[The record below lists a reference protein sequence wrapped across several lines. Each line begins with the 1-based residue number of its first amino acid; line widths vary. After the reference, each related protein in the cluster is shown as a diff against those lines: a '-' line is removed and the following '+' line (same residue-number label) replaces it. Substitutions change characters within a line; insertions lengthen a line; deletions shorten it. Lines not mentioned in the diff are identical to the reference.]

1 MGRKMLKL
9 RGEVSYM
16 QITYTL
22 KHNKEVEQ
30 GEYDPVTKTLTLASG
45 RELDLSQPEDVKLAK
60 KLIYS
65 KVVAAPQ
72 MELITLNKLT
82 QLE

>member
-1 MGRKMLKL
+1 MFKLKREVFNML
-9 RGEVSYM
+9 
-16 QITYTL
+16 ITYTL

-30 GEYDPVTKTLTLASG
+30 GEYDPATKTLTLASG
-45 RELDLSQPEDVKLAK
+45 RQLKLSQPEDVKLAK

-72 MELITLNKLT
+72 MELMTLNKLI
-82 QLE
+82 QME

>member
-1 MGRKMLKL
+1 
-9 RGEVSYM
+9 M

-30 GEYDPVTKTLTLASG
+30 GDYDPATKVLTLASG
-45 RELDLSQPEDVKLAK
+45 RELNLARESDVKLAK

-72 MELITLNKLT
+72 MELTTLSALS
-82 QLE
+82 QM

>member
-1 MGRKMLKL
+1 
-9 RGEVSYM
+9 M

-30 GEYDPVTKTLTLASG
+30 GEYDPATKVLTLASG
-45 RELDLSQPEDVKLAK
+45 RELNLARADDVKLAK

-65 KVVAAPQ
+65 KVVTAPQ
-72 MELITLNKLT
+72 MELVTLNTLS
-82 QLE
+82 QM

>member
-1 MGRKMLKL
+1 
-9 RGEVSYM
+9 V

-22 KHNKEVEQ
+22 KHNKAVEQ
-30 GEYDPVTKTLTLASG
+30 GEYDPETKILRLASG
-45 RELDLSQPEDVKLAK
+45 RELNLGKEEDAKLAK

-72 MELITLNKLT
+72 MELITLNALSKM
-82 QLE
+82 

>member
-1 MGRKMLKL
+1 ML
-9 RGEVSYM
+9 
-16 QITYTL
+16 ITYTL

-30 GEYDPVTKTLTLASG
+30 GEYDPATKTLTLASG
-45 RELDLSQPEDVKLAK
+45 RELNLARESDVKLAK

-72 MELITLNKLT
+72 MELITLNTLS
-82 QLE
+82 QM

>member
-1 MGRKMLKL
+1 
-9 RGEVSYM
+9 M

-30 GEYDPVTKTLTLASG
+30 GEYDPSTKTLTLASG
-45 RELDLSQPEDVKLAK
+45 RVLNLSEPEDLKLAK
-60 KLIYS
+60 KLLYS

-72 MELITLNKLT
+72 MELITLNQLT
-82 QLE
+82 QLQ